1 MLDPGSV
8 KRLVVILCALY
19 LAAVVG
25 AAMLTGH
32 GLIEPVP
39 RYRLAILWM
48 APETLAAR
56 LDALAAAGRGF
67 EARIYGFVHGLSW
80 LLVAVLVLVGLVR
93 PFFGPSRPLAPVR
106 SSAIVL
112 GGLAGLVL
120 LNHWARP
127 ILDLAGQVPSASATF
142 SAMPAYWL
150 LGMALSAAVTGG
162 HLALVAHDVVLWC
175 RGRSRATGLA

>member
-1 MLDPGSV
+1 M

-19 LAAVVG
+19 LATVVG

-48 APETLAAR
+48 APETLAVR
-56 LDALAAAGRGF
+56 LDALAAAGRDF
-67 EARIYGFVHGLSW
+67 EARVYGFAHDLSW
-80 LLVAVLVLVGLVR
+80 LLVAVLVLVGLGR

-127 ILDLAGQVPSASATF
+127 ILDLAGQVPSASTTF

-175 RGRSRATGLA
+175 RGGSHKAGLA